1 MCFFEIC
8 FYNDN
13 SVPENNDES
22 HRKRG
27 YRILDRLQKNL
38 SFLFMILTLN
48 YVLTYRYR
56 YKSKILVTY
65 RLNLDQNQI
74 KLWSIRIR
82 PIKDII
88 FEIKFCLNFLC
99 LQVYSA
105 CSFGFGNNVFL
116 CPRSPVL
123 SCVDLWTFWK
133 RTGQSEYLS
142 GILDQSRQRTDCKKV
157 GQGNHCYIPLFSTQ
171 IWFFCCYP
179 CKNWLI
185 NI

>member
-82 PIKDII
+82 PGSRILFSKSSFVWI
-88 FEIKFCLNFLC
+88 FCVYKFTVRVHSDSETMFSS
-99 LQVYSA
+99 V
-105 CSFGFGNNVFL
+105 
-116 CPRSPVL
+116 REVL
-123 SCVDLWTFWK
+123 SYLVWTCGPSEK
-133 RTGQSEYLS
+133 GQDRVSICPES
-142 GILDQSRQRTDCKKV
+142 WTNRDKGQIAKKSDREITAISPYFL
-157 GQGNHCYIPLFSTQ
+157 HKFD
-171 IWFFCCYP
+171 FFVVTHV
-179 CKNWLI
+179 KI
-185 NI
+185 D